1 MTEILTPDSDC
12 WGSFTEALGHA
23 VQANGCDCGYLRMRN
38 FYPCGPLKATDAHR
52 LAKRTMAAMG
62 DVDVPGS
69 IAYFEAHGGH
79 CDCEILMNVDP
90 S

>member
-1 MTEILTPDSDC
+1 MTEILTPNSNR
-12 WGSFTEALGHA
+12 WGTFIEALDYA
-23 VQANGCDCGYLRMRN
+23 VQVSGCNGDQLQA
-38 FYPCGPLKATDAHR
+38 GPRKHE

-69 IAYFEAHGGH
+69 IAYFEAHGGY
-79 CDCEILMNVDP
+79 CDCEILLNVDP

>member
-1 MTEILTPDSDC
+1 MAEILTPNSDR
-12 WGSFTEALGHA
+12 WGTFIEALDYA
-23 VQANGCDCGYLRMRN
+23 VQVNGCDGSE
-38 FYPCGPLKATDAHR
+38 PGQPSKHQ

-69 IAYFEAHGGH
+69 IEYFEAHGGY

-90 S
+90 TIHGQISGRM

>member
-1 MTEILTPDSDC
+1 MTKILTPDSDR
-12 WGSFTEALGHA
+12 WGSFTEALGDA
-23 VQANGCDCGYLRMRN
+23 VQVNGCDGDRLQAV
-38 FYPCGPLKATDAHR
+38 PGEHHR
-52 LAKRTMAAMG
+52 LAKRIMTAMG
-62 DVDVPGS
+62 DVDISAS